1 MGFLVLF
8 PSNASTENLYSFP
21 WAEPDRSCLWAGGI
35 RHSGAAFG
43 QEASGTLHSALP
55 TNAVLG
61 WLGRAAAAR
70 LQLVALGFCVT
81 HWLILGSLL
90 RFPGFSS
97 SQTVHTP
104 HSLQDLVMT
113 FGFFLWEGAFH
124 HSPELCQTAGH
135 LHKGGLGKCL
145 LIPEVFC
152 CYFIH
157 LNRFSIISSNKCT

>member
-1 MGFLVLF
+1 MPALKICIPF
-8 PSNASTENLYSFP
+8 PEQSQT
-21 WAEPDRSCLWAGGI
+21 
-35 RHSGAAFG
+35 GAAFG
-43 QEASGTLHSALP
+43 QEGSGTLHSALP
-55 TNAVLG
+55 TNAALG
-61 WLGRAAAAR
+61 WLRAAWAERR

-157 LNRFSIISSNKCT
+157 LNHFSIISSNKCT